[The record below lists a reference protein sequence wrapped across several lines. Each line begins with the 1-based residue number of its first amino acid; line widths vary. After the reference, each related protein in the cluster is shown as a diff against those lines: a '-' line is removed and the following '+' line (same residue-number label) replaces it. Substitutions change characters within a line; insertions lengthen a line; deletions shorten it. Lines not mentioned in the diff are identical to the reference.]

1 MTSRLSPG
9 SSLKKL
15 GLLFAIALGFGGFA
29 RAAEPF
35 TSWTGGGASPK
46 WGDTN
51 NWSSVLT
58 AAAPPYGTLTFT
70 NGGTQGT
77 TMTNDSITSMHSL
90 FWGGASSWSLN
101 QGGTTVLSL
110 FDFSGA
116 QPKVEND
123 STSLVTI
130 NAPVTYA
137 SNNGTPPNP
146 YGELNAVNADITFGS
161 SGTLTVNGSS
171 VNGIRLFGS
180 GHTINFNNTVS
191 ASGKYFAHAT
201 SGTGAIINMNGS
213 FTAAN
218 FEVLND
224 GMLNLNNGGSLT
236 GSIRLGGDN
245 QGAGVT
251 VVATKSGTFNL
262 TASGG
267 GQTFSGVINSV
278 SGNTSGTLAVNS
290 QASSGVNTL
299 SGHIALD
306 SNLRINQVNAG
317 TLNIT
322 QAKGAD
328 NTTGTDIKGNTLA
341 LAATNSIVHSGTIYN
356 STGNGNVVI
365 TGTGSVA
372 LSGTNAYGG
381 TTTLGTA
388 VTLDINSS
396 TALGTSTL
404 MISGNGNLDNTSG
417 APLTLANNNNITLSN
432 GSPTFVGASDGT
444 HDLNLGTGILTL
456 SNANRSIT
464 VSAGTLTFG
473 GTINEI
479 GTPKKLSKAGAG
491 TLVLNGA
498 AGNWTGGSEIDAG
511 TLSIGSDSALGTGGL
526 SLHGGTLQSS
536 GGARTLANRVTI
548 DVSSTI
554 GGSAPITFNGGV
566 TNISLSH
573 TLTINNSATTTIATN
588 LYLLDS
594 ETASKTVTIAGT
606 GNLNVS
612 GSISNNNAGNTV
624 PVNLTMSGSGTLTLS
639 GANNYSGN
647 TTVSGGILQVANTS
661 GSATGSGAVS
671 VNNSTLASGA
681 TGSIGG
687 AVTTS
692 GSAPHIKP
700 GGAGSIGT
708 LNLAGG
714 LTVGGTSPS
723 IDFDLSGTS
732 QTAGSGVNDEVVVTG
747 AVTMNSAATINAT
760 LSATPTSGTVTYTL
774 MTYGS
779 KGGANGFVVGTITP
793 TPTTATLTDS
803 GTSLTLTLTYPSFS
817 AFTITAATN
826 NPTAGVGD
834 QLTITAVDSTGATFT
849 GVNGDI
855 PLTFSGLL
863 TTRGVPT
870 IGNKT
875 GSPINQGNSTTLTFV
890 NGVASTSSGAGVL
903 TAFTAGSQ
911 TLHVTDGSHS
921 DSSPGGSASIL
932 NVVAGAASAAD
943 VETVADGSGLVVG
956 GQSVTSGSSIT
967 VYAITRDAFSNFVA
981 NASATWSLTNN
992 TGGVT
997 NGDLVA
1003 SGGSATFTGH
1013 RVGSAQIQAIVGSL
1027 TGQSG
1032 VQTVVAGA
1040 ATQLT
1045 VETAANG
1052 GGVVVPAENIPSGTS
1067 TNVFAITRDANSNFV
1082 GNVAAT
1088 WSLQNITGNVVAG
1101 DLVPAGDN
1109 KSAAFNGNLIGSA
1122 DIQAVGPFTGQS
1134 GTITVTAPLTAS
1146 DNACNYT
1153 GGGDFTGVNGG
1164 TNFQA
1169 WFDRSVGSGGGGFF
1183 RGTSANNGGSGADNI
1198 DTSCSG
1204 SFAWGMFSGGT
1215 TLLTDSA
1222 HVWRPFVGKLQPG
1235 QSFTIDMDNGFINT
1249 GGVVGFALQNAAQQD
1264 LFKFS
1269 FTGGQSTYQIN
1280 NTDLSPAIAF
1290 TGDGLRVTFTLTS
1303 ASNFTAT
1310 VATPNTS
1317 IPTNY
1322 TGSLISQTD
1331 QTVSQVV
1338 FFTDG
1343 AGSGS
1348 LFDLFFNSMAIG
1360 NPTLALSPSTGTL
1373 TNGTYGA
1380 AFSQTIAVGGG
1391 VGPYTFAVT
1400 SGSLPDGFSLNPTN
1414 GVLSGTPTATNTY
1427 NFTVTVTDV
1436 YGYTG
1441 SAAYSFTVNPLAVSL
1456 TGTRAYDGTTNAD
1469 ASILS
1474 IANVVGADTVNVA
1487 SGTAGL
1493 ADKNAGT
1500 QAITSFDA
1508 LVLGNNSAG
1517 NYTLIGATGA
1527 VVITQAVTSVTLSS
1541 SENPSGYKDSVNFMA
1556 SLPADAT
1563 GDVIFKTN
1571 GVVLSTNSVSAGI
1584 VTSDATA
1591 LLPRGTSIIT
1601 AEYAGD
1607 TNYLGSTN
1615 DLVGG
1620 QVVTNH
1626 PPVAATMTVH
1636 RTAGLTLKVAF
1647 ADLATNWS
1655 DVDGDAVSLA
1665 SLNLVT
1671 TNGINLSTNSSWIL
1685 YTNGPNVNDQFNYS
1699 VSDGHGGTAF
1709 GLVNILILTNVT
1721 GQATGSIAISNGMVN
1736 LSFAGIPGATYNVQR
1751 STNLNDW
1758 LTIWTTNAPDN
1769 GLFNFTDSFSDLGA
1783 PPPAAFYRLSWSP

>member
-1 MTSRLSPG
+1 MTLRLSPG
-9 SSLKKL
+9 SSVSKL
-15 GLLFAIALGFGGFA
+15 GLLFAIVVGFGGFA

-35 TSWTGGGASPK
+35 STWLGSGATPK
-46 WGDTN
+46 WSDN
-51 NWSSVLT
+51 ANWNPT
-58 AAAPPYGTLTFT
+58 GPPAYGTLTFT
-70 NGGTQGT
+70 NGGAQGT
-77 TMTNDSITSMHSL
+77 TMTNDNITSMHSL
-90 FWGGASSWSLN
+90 FWGGTSAWTLN

-137 SNNGTPPNP
+137 SNNGSPPNP

-161 SGTLTVNGSS
+161 SATLTVNGSS
-171 VNGIRLFGS
+171 VNGVRLFGS

-201 SGTGAIINMNGS
+201 SGTGAIININSS

-224 GMLNLNNGGSLT
+224 GILNLNNGGSLT
-236 GSIRLGGDN
+236 ASIRLGGDN
-245 QGAGVT
+245 QSAGVT

-262 TASGG
+262 TASTG

-278 SGNTSGTLAVNS
+278 AGNTSGTLAVNS

-306 SNLRINQVNAG
+306 SNLKINQVNGG

-322 QAKGAD
+322 QVKGGD
-328 NTTGTDIKGNTLA
+328 NTTGTDIKGNNLT

-356 STGNGNVVI
+356 STGSGNMVI

-372 LSGTNAYGG
+372 LSGTNTYGG
-381 TTTLGTA
+381 NTTLGTV
-388 VTLDINSS
+388 VTLDVNSS
-396 TALGTSTL
+396 TALGTGNL
-404 MISGNGNLDNTSG
+404 MINGNGNLDNTSG
-417 APLTLANNNNITLSN
+417 AAITLANNNNVTLSN

-444 HDLNLGTGILTL
+444 HDLNFGTGTLTL

-464 VSAGTLTFG
+464 VNAGTLTFG
-473 GTINEI
+473 GPVTDL
-479 GTPKKLSKAGAG
+479 GTARKLTKAGAG
-491 TLVLNGA
+491 TLALNGA
-498 AGNWTGGSEIDAG
+498 AGTWTGGSEVDAG
-511 TLSIGSDSALGTGGL
+511 TLSVGSDTALGTGAL

-536 GGARTLANRVTI
+536 GGARSLANRVTI

-554 GGSAPITFNGGV
+554 GGSAPITFNGSV
-566 TNISLSH
+566 TNTSASH

-588 LYLLDS
+588 FYLLDS
-594 ETASKTVTIAGT
+594 ETAGKTVTIAGT
-606 GNLNVS
+606 GNLTIS

-639 GANNYSGN
+639 GANNHSGN
-647 TTVSGGILQVANTS
+647 NTVIGGTLLVANSS
-661 GSATGSGAVS
+661 GSATGSGQVTN
-671 VNNSTLASGA
+671 NNSTLASAASG
-681 TGSIGG
+681 TINGL
-687 AVTTS
+687 VTTT

-700 GGAGSIGT
+700 GGAGSVGI

-732 QTAGSGVNDEVVVTG
+732 QTVGCGVIDEVVVTG
-747 AVTMNSAATINAT
+747 AVTLNSVATINAT
-760 LSATPTSGTVTYTL
+760 LSATPALGTVTYTL

-779 KGGANGFVVGTITP
+779 KGGANNFVVGTITP
-793 TPTTATLTDS
+793 TPTTATLTDT

-817 AFTITAATN
+817 AFTIIAAAN
-826 NPTAGVGD
+826 SPTAGVGD

-849 GVNGDI
+849 GVNGDV

-863 TTRGVPT
+863 TTRGIPT
-870 IGNKT
+870 VSNKT
-875 GSPINQGNSTTLTFV
+875 GSAINSGNSTTLTFV

-921 DSSPGGSASIL
+921 DSSPGGTNLPLTVIA
-932 NVVAGAASAAD
+932 APASAAY
-943 VETVADGSGLVVG
+943 VETAADGSGTVVG
-956 GQSVTSGSSIT
+956 AQSVTSGNSVT
-967 VYAITRDAFSNFVA
+967 AYAITRDAFSNFVA

-997 NGDLVA
+997 NSDLVA

-1013 RVGSAQIQAIVGSL
+1013 RVGSAQIQAIAGSL
-1027 TGQSG
+1027 TGLSG

-1040 ATQLT
+1040 ATQVT
-1045 VETAANG
+1045 VETAPDG
-1052 GGVVVPAENIPSGTS
+1052 SGVIVPAENIPSGTS
-1067 TNVFAITRDANSNFV
+1067 TNAFAISRDANSNFV
-1082 GNVAAT
+1082 ANVAAT

-1122 DIQAVGPFTGQS
+1122 NIQAVAAFTGES
-1134 GTITVTAPLTAS
+1134 GTITVTTPLTAS

-1164 TNFQA
+1164 TNFQT

-1183 RGTSANNGGSGADNI
+1183 RGTSTNNGGSGADNI
-1198 DTSCSG
+1198 DTTCSG

-1222 HVWRPFVGKLQPG
+1222 HVWRPFSGKLQPG
-1235 QSFTIDMDNGFINT
+1235 QTFTIDMDNGFINT
-1249 GGVVGFALQNAAQQD
+1249 GEIVGFAFQNAAQQD

-1269 FTGGQSTYQIN
+1269 FTGGQITYQIN

-1290 TGDGLRVTFTLTS
+1290 TGDGLRITFTLTS

-1310 VATPNTS
+1310 VATPNTGL
-1317 IPTNY
+1317 PTNY
-1322 TGSLISQTD
+1322 TGTLITQTD

-1348 LFDLFFNSMAIG
+1348 LFDLFFNSMAVG
-1360 NPTLALSPSTGTL
+1360 NPTLALSPSAGTL

-1380 AFSQTIAVGGG
+1380 AYNQTIAVGGG

-1400 SGSLPDGFSLNPTN
+1400 SGSLPAGFSLNSTN
-1414 GVLSGTPTATNTY
+1414 GILSGTPTSTNTY
-1427 NFTVTVTDV
+1427 SFTVTVTDV

-1441 SAAYSFTVNPLAVSL
+1441 SAAYSLTINPLAVSL

-1493 ADKNAGT
+1493 VDKNAGT
-1500 QAITSFDA
+1500 QAVTSFDA
-1508 LVLGNNSAG
+1508 LILGNNSAG
-1517 NYTLIGATGA
+1517 NYTLIGATGS
-1527 VVITQAVTSVTLSS
+1527 VVITQAVTSVTVSS
-1541 SENPSGYKDSVNFMA
+1541 SENPSGFKDSVSFMA

-1563 GDVIFKTN
+1563 GDVIFETN
-1571 GVVLSTNSVSAGI
+1571 GAVLSTNSLSAGFA
-1584 VTSDATA
+1584 TSDATM
-1591 LLPRGTSIIT
+1591 LLPRGANIIT

-1615 DLVGG
+1615 DLSGG

-1655 DVDGDAVSLA
+1655 DVDSDSVSLA

-1671 TNGINLSTNSSWIL
+1671 TNGVNLSTNSAWIL
-1685 YTNGPNVNDQFNYS
+1685 YTNSPNVNDQFSYS
-1699 VSDGHGGTAF
+1699 VSDGQGGTAS

-1721 GQATGSIAISNGMVN
+1721 GQATGSIAISNGTVN

-1769 GLFNFTDSFSDLGA
+1769 GLFNFVDSFSDLGA